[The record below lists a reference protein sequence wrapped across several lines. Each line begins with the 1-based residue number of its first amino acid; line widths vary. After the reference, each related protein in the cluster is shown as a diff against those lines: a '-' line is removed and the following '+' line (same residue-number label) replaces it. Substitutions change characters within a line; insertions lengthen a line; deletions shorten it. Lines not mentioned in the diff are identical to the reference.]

1 MQGRLK
7 SYGGR
12 GYPDSHYEV
21 LHVSSVHGYQ
31 PAHAIGHLQAS
42 RGRNEKTQSQLRYLE
57 SLAEIPR
64 GISKRKPSAN
74 LRSVP
79 VSKKCC
85 GERWKWDGPK
95 KAVNVL

>member
-7 SYGGR
+7 SYRGR

-31 PAHAIGHLQAS
+31 PAHAIGYLQAS
-42 RGRNEKTQSQLRYLE
+42 RGRNEK